1 MEARRTAKEEALIKI
16 AGDFAREHVAPHA
29 ARWELERTVP
39 AKTIAAAAKV
49 GLAGV
54 LVPVEAGGQGASH
67 VAAAEVLERLAS
79 HCMAFAFA
87 LWVHNNVANGIAR
100 AGNEEQ
106 RRRYVPAMLR
116 GERIGAFCL
125 TEPGVGSDA
134 TAITTTASRVGAGWE
149 LNGEKAWV
157 TNGVCADVF
166 TVYAQTDANLGW
178 RGIAC
183 FLVDGDA
190 PSLKRGPAYTM
201 MGGHA
206 MGIAG
211 LALDRCRVPAAN
223 LLLGP
228 GDGFKAAMQG
238 INMARTF
245 VGAACCGILE
255 AGLKAALDYGA
266 KRRAF
271 GQPILAF
278 QGLQWKLADV
288 ATDLEAARL
297 LTRKAALALDC
308 GEKAIVEAAHA
319 KKFATRVTL
328 SGIARCMGAMGAAGY
343 RTESPLARHLA
354 NAQLTEYLD
363 GTTEIQNI
371 VISRALLKPYGID
384 AR

>member
-1 MEARRTAKEEALIKI
+1 MEERLTAEEEALIKV
-16 AGDFAREHVAPHA
+16 AADFADEHVAPHA

-39 AKTIAAAAKV
+39 ARTIAAAAKV

-54 LVPVEAGGQGASH
+54 LVPAALGGRGASF
-67 VAAAEVLERLAS
+67 AAAAQVLERLAS
-79 HCMAFAFA
+79 RCMAFAFS
-87 LWVHNNVANGIAR
+87 LWVHNNVTNGIAR
-100 AGNEEQ
+100 ASNEEQ
-106 RRRYVPAMLR
+106 RRRYVPAMLK

-125 TEPGVGSDA
+125 TEPAVGSDA
-134 TAITTTASRVGAGWE
+134 TAITTAARQVGQDWE
-149 LNGEKAWV
+149 LSGEKAWI
-157 TNGVCADVF
+157 TNGVSADVF
-166 TVYAQTDANLGW
+166 TVYAQTDPSRGW

-190 PSLKRGPAYTM
+190 PGLKRGPAYTM

-206 MGIAG
+206 MGISG
-211 LALDRCRVPAAN
+211 LTLERCRVPAAN

-228 GDGFKAAMQG
+228 GDGFKAAMAG

-255 AGLKAALDYGA
+255 ASLKAALDYGA

-288 ATDLEAARL
+288 ANDLEAARL
-297 LTRKAALALDC
+297 LTRRAALALDR

-319 KKFATRVTL
+319 KKFATRVVL

-354 NAQLTEYLD
+354 TAQLTEFLD
-363 GTTEIQNI
+363 GTSEIQNI
-371 VISRALLKPYGID
+371 VISRELLKPYGIE